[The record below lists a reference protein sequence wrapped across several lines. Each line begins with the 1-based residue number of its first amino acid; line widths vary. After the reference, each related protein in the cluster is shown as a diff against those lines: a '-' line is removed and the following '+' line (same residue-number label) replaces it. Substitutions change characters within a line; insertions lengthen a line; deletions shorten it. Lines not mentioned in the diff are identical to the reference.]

1 MAKKKTTKTS
11 STSAP
16 ADIGLIGLAVM
27 GQNLALNM
35 ADHGFKV
42 AVYNR
47 TTEKM
52 LDFVREV
59 DAKEPS
65 KDNIIGVADFKQFVK
80 SIKRPRRIIIMVQAG
95 RGTDAVIDQLTKVCG
110 QGRHHHRW
118 RQCQL
123 ERHDSPGE
131 GADRQ
136 GIRVHRHRVS
146 GGEVG
151 ARFGPSTMPGGAK
164 QAWKHLQPVWK
175 AIAPRSTSK
184 TGREL
189 LGSRA
194 GQAAQGRRIVHG
206 PSDPTVQA
214 TT

>member
-80 SIKRPRRIIIMVQAG
+80 SIKRPRRIVIMVQAG
-95 RGTDAVIDQLTKVCG
+95 RGTDAVIDQLTKVCDKG
-110 QGRHHHRW
+110 DIIIDGGNANWNDTIRREKELTDKGFEFIGTGCQRRRGRRAVRALNHAR
-118 RQCQL
+118 RI
-123 ERHDSPGE
+123 
-131 GADRQ
+131 DRRR
-136 GIRVHRHRVS
+136 GNTCNRS
-146 GGEVG
+146 G
-151 ARFGPSTMPGGAK
+151 RRS
-164 QAWKHLQPVWK
+164 
-175 AIAPRSTSK
+175 APRSTRRPVASCSAPSPAS
-184 TGREL
+184 R
-189 LGSRA
+189 SRA
-194 GQAAQGRRIVHG
+194 ANRAR
-206 PSDPTVQA
+206 P
-214 TT
+214 